1 MFKIKEF
8 TLIEAKVFALRF
20 YRLQLTRLK
29 FHPLKKYTMKRL
41 YLAAAF
47 SLSVILSSCDSLK
60 QIASQIGLSEFEMAA
75 GLKDALSQGL
85 FRGFNAFADPN
96 GNPLVRFAFPGDA
109 AKIEKTLRDVG
120 MEKMVNQVTGK
131 FTRAMSSAVTAAKP
145 IFLNSVKQMS
155 FKDAAGILVTD
166 NLHAATDYFKT
177 TMSPELMTAF
187 RPIVDSTVK
196 TEGANKDWSS
206 LVNIYNKIP
215 FINKPLESNLTDFIA
230 ARAIDAMFVSVAQE
244 EENIRTKYEFR
255 KTDMMKRA
263 FAYADEQLKK
273 KKQQAN

>member
-1 MFKIKEF
+1 
-8 TLIEAKVFALRF
+8 
-20 YRLQLTRLK
+20 
-29 FHPLKKYTMKRL
+29 MKRL
-41 YLAAAF
+41 YLSLVL
-47 SLSVILSSCDSLK
+47 SLSIFLSSCDSLK

-85 FRGFNAFADPN
+85 FRGFNAFADPT

-109 AKIEKTLRDVG
+109 AKIEKTLKDIG
-120 MEKMVNQVTGK
+120 MDKVVDQVTAK

-145 IFLNSVKQMS
+145 IFLNSVKKMS
-155 FKDAAGILVTD
+155 IRDAAGILVTD

-196 TEGANKDWSS
+196 TEGANKEWSN

-215 FINKPLESNLTDFIA
+215 FVNKPLETNLTDFVA

-255 KTDMMKRA
+255 KTDMMKKA

-273 KKQQAN
+273 RKQQN

>member
-1 MFKIKEF
+1 
-8 TLIEAKVFALRF
+8 
-20 YRLQLTRLK
+20 
-29 FHPLKKYTMKRL
+29 MKRL
-41 YLAAAF
+41 YLSLVL
-47 SLSVILSSCDSLK
+47 SLSIFLSSCDSLK

-85 FRGFNAFADPN
+85 FRGFNAFADPT

-109 AKIEKTLRDVG
+109 AKIEKTLKDIG
-120 MEKMVNQVTGK
+120 MDKVVDQVTAK

-145 IFLNSVKQMS
+145 IFLNSVKKMS
-155 FKDAAGILVTD
+155 IRDAAGILVTD

-177 TMSPELMTAF
+177 NMSPELMTAF

-196 TEGANKDWSS
+196 TEGANKEWSN
-206 LVNIYNKIP
+206 LVNIYNKLP
-215 FINKPLESNLTDFIA
+215 FINKPLETNLTDFVA

-255 KTDMMKRA
+255 KTDIMKKA

-273 KKQQAN
+273 RSQQQN